1 MKKKKY
7 LPLGCQRYEE
17 KICEYL
23 NAAYTLRERVKEVA
37 CKRDV
42 ISLYPDGADK
52 DHACADYKDA
62 QYRLLCAIG
71 SVDGRLSEMS
81 QLYTQFSDVLSDYN
95 YISPSHYQKS
105 HNIIEDAYSQYM
117 KGNE

>member
-1 MKKKKY
+1 MKKKKE
-7 LPLGCQRYEE
+7 LPLSCLQYKE
-17 KICEYL
+17 KVGEYL
-23 NAAYTLRERVKEVA
+23 NAAYTLREKVRKVA

-52 DHACADYKDA
+52 DRACSDYKDA

-81 QLYTQFSDVLSDYN
+81 QLYAQFSDVLSDYN
-95 YISPSHYQKS
+95 YIPPNYYQKS
-105 HNIIEDAYSQYM
+105 HDIIEDAYSQYM
-117 KGNE
+117 KGK

>member
-7 LPLGCQRYEE
+7 LPLGCQQYEE
-17 KICEYL
+17 KVYEYL
-23 NAAYTLRERVKEVA
+23 TAAYTLGERVKEVA

-52 DHACADYKDA
+52 ERACEDYKDA

-81 QLYTQFSDVLSDYN
+81 QIYAQFSDVSSDYN
-95 YISPSHYQKS
+95 DKLPSYDQEGHD
-105 HNIIEDAYSQYM
+105 IIEDTYSQYM
-117 KGNE
+117 KGK

>member
-7 LPLGCQRYEE
+7 LPLGCQQYEE
-17 KICEYL
+17 KVYKYL
-23 NAAYTLRERVKEVA
+23 NAAYTLGERVKEVA

-52 DHACADYKDA
+52 ERACEDYKDA

-81 QLYTQFSDVLSDYN
+81 QIYEQFSDVLSDYN
-95 YISPSHYQKS
+95 YKLPSYYQKS
-105 HNIIEDAYSQYM
+105 HDIIEDTYSQYM
-117 KGNE
+117 KGK